1 MCFFTR
7 GVFYGK
13 LFRSKKGGKMN
24 NLLDVLNLSSWIP
37 LSDNLGIESAR
48 VITDMCVICNYAQE
62 NNELLDGEYF
72 YYTKKKFEETGGII
86 KKTFQSIIK
95 ELKDKQIIE
104 IKKFGLPFK
113 NYYKIRKDVLSNFI
127 KESKGGK
134 ND

>member
-1 MCFFTR
+1 
-7 GVFYGK
+7 
-13 LFRSKKGGKMN
+13 MN

-72 YYTKKKFEETGGII
+72 YYSKKKFEETGGII

-113 NYYKIRKDVLSNFI
+113 NYYRVN
-127 KESKGGK
+127 KEKLAQIINEKREGK